1 MRRPARKILSRPK
14 RLESLPNTL
23 ARAAFTLRMEKLE
36 DAPKFRF
43 WKRQMESNGLTINNI
58 NDFYI
63 RRRHNGEVLFAMLE
77 VDADTPEGDK
87 IPPAL
92 FLKGHAA
99 SVLVCLIDEATDEKY
114 VVLVRQRRISDG
126 SHTYEHPAGMVDAD
140 DAPADVA
147 ARELGEEIGLDAT
160 AGDLTKLNPRLWF
173 PSTGTSDEAMHF
185 FYLERRMPRE
195 EIMSFHHKDMGNQ
208 SEFERITTVV
218 TTLPEAHKLVN
229 NVNGLLIHF
238 LYLQHVGDY
247 DTMKR
252 L

>member
-1 MRRPARKILSRPK
+1 MSKHQEALQ
-14 RLESLPNTL
+14 
-23 ARAAFTLRMEKLE
+23 

-43 WKRQMESNGLTINNI
+43 WKSQMESNGIKINAI

-99 SVLVCLIDEATDEKY
+99 SILVSLIDNETKQKF

-126 SHTYEHPAGMVDAD
+126 SQTYEHPAGMVDAG
-140 DAPADVA
+140 DAPDEVA
-147 ARELGEEIGLDAT
+147 ARELGEEIGLDVT
-160 AGDLTKLNPRLWF
+160 AADLTKLNPRLWF

-185 FYLERRMPRE
+185 FFIERELPRD
-195 EIMSFHHKDMGNQ
+195 EIMAFHHKDMGNQ

-218 TTLPEAHKLVN
+218 TTLPEAHKVVN

-247 DTMKR
+247 ETMK
-252 L
+252 LL

>member
-1 MRRPARKILSRPK
+1 MPEKKKPEA
-14 RLESLPNTL
+14 L
-23 ARAAFTLRMEKLE
+23 A

-43 WKRQMESNGLTINNI
+43 WKSQMETNGLVINRI
-58 NDFYI
+58 DEHYI

-99 SVLVCLIDEATDEKY
+99 SVLVSLIDRDTREKF

-140 DAPADVA
+140 DAADEVA
-147 ARELGEEIGLDAT
+147 ARELGEEIGLTVT
-160 AGDLTKLNPRLWF
+160 AADLTRLNPRLWF

-185 FYLERRMPRE
+185 FYIERELPRA
-195 EIMSFHHKDMGNQ
+195 EIMAFHHKDMGNE

-238 LYLQHVGDY
+238 LYLKHVGDY
-247 DTMKR
+247 ETMK
-252 L
+252 LL

>member
-1 MRRPARKILSRPK
+1 MS
-14 RLESLPNTL
+14 
-23 ARAAFTLRMEKLE
+23 EKKVEALE
-36 DAPKFRF
+36 DAPKFKF
-43 WKRQMESNGLTINNI
+43 WKSQMESNGLKINNI
-58 NDFYI
+58 TDFYV

-99 SVLVCLIDEATDEKY
+99 SVLVCFIDKDTGEKF

-140 DAPADVA
+140 DLPDEVA
-147 ARELGEEIGLDAT
+147 ARELGEEIGLSIT
-160 AGDLTKLNPRLWF
+160 ADELIKLNPRLWF
-173 PSTGTSDEAMHF
+173 PSTGTSDEAMHY
-185 FYLERRMPRE
+185 FYVERE
-195 EIMSFHHKDMGNQ
+195 LSHAEIMAFHHKNMGSA

-238 LYLQHVGDY
+238 LYLKHVGDY
-247 DTMKR
+247 ETMK
-252 L
+252 LL

>member
-1 MRRPARKILSRPK
+1 MKDKPK
-14 RLESLPNTL
+14 PE
-23 ARAAFTLRMEKLE
+23 ALE
-36 DAPKFRF
+36 DAPKFKF
-43 WKRQMESNGLTINNI
+43 WKSQMEVNGLTIRSI
-58 NDFYI
+58 SEKYI

-99 SVLVCLIDEATDEKY
+99 SVLVCLIDAATKEKF

-140 DAPADVA
+140 DAPEDVA
-147 ARELGEEIGLDAT
+147 ARELGEEIGLAAT
-160 AGDLTKLNPRLWF
+160 ASDLTKLNPALWF

-185 FYLERRMPRE
+185 FYLERELPRD
-195 EIMSFHHKDMGNQ
+195 EIMAFHHKDMGNA

-218 TTLPEAHKLVN
+218 TTLPEAHKLVT

-238 LYLQHVGDY
+238 LYLHYVGDY
-247 DTMKR
+247 ETMK
-252 L
+252 LL

>member
-1 MRRPARKILSRPK
+1 
-14 RLESLPNTL
+14 
-23 ARAAFTLRMEKLE
+23 MEKLE
-36 DAPKFRF
+36 DAPKFKF
-43 WKRQMESNGLTINNI
+43 WKGQMESNGLRINAVNEK
-58 NDFYI
+58 YI

-99 SVLVCLIDEATDEKY
+99 SVLVCLIDKDTREKF

-126 SHTYEHPAGMVDAD
+126 SPTYEHPAGMVDAA
-140 DAPADVA
+140 DAPDDVA

-160 AGDLTKLNPRLWF
+160 AADLTKLNPRLWF

-185 FYLERRMPRE
+185 FYLERELPRDK
-195 EIMSFHHKDMGNQ
+195 IMTFHHKDMGNA

-218 TTLPEAHKLVN
+218 TSLPEAHKLVT

-238 LYLQHVGDY
+238 LYLKHVGDY
-247 DTMKR
+247 EMMK
-252 L
+252 LL